1 MAFSQGASLA
11 AIYIVYKTQQDQTA
25 INPVFRCAIL
35 LCAGDAWDSDGEAS
49 VLKAS
54 SVGQLITVPT
64 ARIVDSKDPFYPAS
78 LGLIEIDDSGCR
90 VVFDHRGGH
99 DVPRDTQTTKD
110 IVHTIKGVREMA
122 HLTQ

>member
-11 AIYIVYKTQQDQTA
+11 ATYLVHKAQQDQTA
-25 INPVFRCAIL
+25 INPVFKCAIF
-35 LCAGDAWDSDGEAS
+35 LCAGDAWDSDGEGA

-54 SVGQLITVPT
+54 SVGQLITIPT
-64 ARIVDSKDPFYPAS
+64 AHIIGSKDPFYQAS
-78 LGLIEIDDSGCR
+78 LGLIEICSSGSR

-110 IVHTIKGVREMA
+110 MVHAIKEVIDMA
-122 HLTQ
+122 QLTQ